1 MNAGLARGTGMA
13 VPLSRRLDFAAIPV
27 VDVGP
32 LVAGGP
38 VGPTRR
44 RPGPRLPLEGRQA
57 VALNARMRGY
67 IPSTTAATRARH
79 APAPVARKRSGLAPT
94 GR

>member
-1 MNAGLARGTGMA
+1 MA

-38 VGPTRR
+38 VGPT
-44 RPGPRLPLEGRQA
+44 
-57 VALNARMRGY
+57 VDALGGACRWRNA
-67 IPSTTAATRARH
+67 
-79 APAPVARKRSGLAPT
+79 KRW
-94 GR
+94 R